1 MTNFCSLRNRMLRCK
16 NMSHI
21 SRCCDASTLLP
32 RYALQ
37 SPHAFATGIAA
48 ARKAGENKRSMSNK
62 LFRQEAINALRE
74 KFLGE
79 ATIARPLPF
88 WVLTLLGLVAAGMM
102 IAVAVWGQYTRR
114 ERAEGFLQLDVGA
127 AKVSFTDSGRVAEL
141 LVKEGQE
148 IKEGVPMARIS
159 LERATAASTSTGTVV
174 SGELTQRR
182 GSLEKEQG
190 QMRELAEQQLQQVR
204 KKALDLQNE
213 ISQIG
218 NEIRLQT
225 QRLTSAKAEALR
237 WAQLAEKKFAS
248 DVAARQKQD
257 DATDQEI
264 RLQALKRQKS
274 TLERDLSSVKLEE
287 PSVALR
293 ARAHEEQVNR
303 QISELQQTMVQE
315 EAKRETII
323 RAPITG
329 IVTNITV
336 SSGQSVAADAAFAT
350 ILPAGSK
357 LQVELLVPTRAI
369 GFVTKGKEVSL
380 RYEAFPYERFGQYR
394 GVIADVSQTVWSPGD
409 KVGPLT
415 VREPAYR
422 ITAKLDRQSVEAMGQ
437 EIPLRSGMLV
447 NADILLEKRSLLEW
461 IFEPVLQLRGR
472 L

>member
-1 MTNFCSLRNRMLRCK
+1 
-16 NMSHI
+16 
-21 SRCCDASTLLP
+21 
-32 RYALQ
+32 
-37 SPHAFATGIAA
+37 
-48 ARKAGENKRSMSNK
+48 MSNK
-62 LFRQEAINALRE
+62 LFRQEAIDALRE

-88 WVLTLLGLVAAGMM
+88 WVLTMLGLVAAGMM

-141 LVKEGQE
+141 MVKEGQE

-159 LERATAASTSTGTVV
+159 IERATAASTSTGTVV

-204 KKALDLQNE
+204 KKAVDLQNE
-213 ISQIG
+213 ITQIER
-218 NEIRLQT
+218 EIKLQS
-225 QRLTSAKAEALR
+225 QRLASAKEQAQR
-237 WAQLAEKKFAS
+237 FAQLAKEKFVS
-248 DVAARQKQD
+248 DIVARQKQD
-257 DATDQEI
+257 EATDQDI
-264 RLQALKRQKS
+264 RLQALRRQKS
-274 TLERDLSSVKLEE
+274 TLERDLSSARLEE

-293 ARAHEEQVNR
+293 ARAQEEQVNR

-315 EAKRETII
+315 AAKRETII

-380 RYEAFPYERFGQYR
+380 RYEAFPFERFGQYR

>member
-1 MTNFCSLRNRMLRCK
+1 
-16 NMSHI
+16 
-21 SRCCDASTLLP
+21 
-32 RYALQ
+32 
-37 SPHAFATGIAA
+37 
-48 ARKAGENKRSMSNK
+48 
-62 LFRQEAINALRE
+62 
-74 KFLGE
+74 
-79 ATIARPLPF
+79 
-88 WVLTLLGLVAAGMM
+88 
-102 IAVAVWGQYTRR
+102 
-114 ERAEGFLQLDVGA
+114 
-127 AKVSFTDSGRVAEL
+127 
-141 LVKEGQE
+141 
-148 IKEGVPMARIS
+148 
-159 LERATAASTSTGTVV
+159 
-174 SGELTQRR
+174 
-182 GSLEKEQG
+182 
-190 QMRELAEQQLQQVR
+190 MRELAEQQLQQVR
-204 KKALDLQNE
+204 KKAVDLQNE
-213 ISQIG
+213 IAQIER
-218 NEIRLQT
+218 EIKLQS
-225 QRLTSAKAEALR
+225 QRLASAKEQAQR
-237 WAQLAEKKFAS
+237 FAQLAKEKFVS
-248 DVAARQKQD
+248 DIVARQKQD
-257 DATDQEI
+257 EATDQDI
-264 RLQALKRQKS
+264 RLQALRRQKS
-274 TLERDLSSVKLEE
+274 TLERDLSSAKLEE

-293 ARAHEEQVNR
+293 ARAQEEQVNR

-315 EAKRETII
+315 AAKRETII

-380 RYEAFPYERFGQYR
+380 RYEAFPFERFGQYR

>member
-1 MTNFCSLRNRMLRCK
+1 
-16 NMSHI
+16 
-21 SRCCDASTLLP
+21 
-32 RYALQ
+32 
-37 SPHAFATGIAA
+37 
-48 ARKAGENKRSMSNK
+48 MSNK
-62 LFRQEAINALRE
+62 LFRQEAIDALRE

-88 WVLTLLGLVAAGMM
+88 WVLTTLALIAAGML

-114 ERAEGFLQLDVGA
+114 ERVEGFLQLDVGA

-148 IKEGVPMARIS
+148 VVAGVPMARIS
-159 LERATAASTSTGTVV
+159 LERATSASTTTGAVV

-190 QMRELAEQQLQQVR
+190 QMRELAGQQLQQVR
-204 KKALDLQNE
+204 KKAADLQNE

-218 NEIRLQT
+218 TEITLQT
-225 QRLTSAKAEALR
+225 QRLASAKAEALR

-248 DVAARQKQD
+248 DIAARQKQD
-257 DATDQEI
+257 EATDQEI

-274 TLERDLSSVKLEE
+274 TLERDLSTARMEE

-293 ARAHEEQVNR
+293 ARTLEEQVNR
-303 QISELQQTMVQE
+303 QISELQQTLVQE

-380 RYEAFPYERFGQYR
+380 RYEAFPFERFGQYR
-394 GVIADVSQTVWSPGD
+394 GVIVDVSQTVWSAGD

-422 ITAKLDRQSVEAMGQ
+422 ITAKLDRHSVEAMGQ

>member
-1 MTNFCSLRNRMLRCK
+1 
-16 NMSHI
+16 
-21 SRCCDASTLLP
+21 
-32 RYALQ
+32 
-37 SPHAFATGIAA
+37 
-48 ARKAGENKRSMSNK
+48 MSNK
-62 LFRQEAINALRE
+62 LFRQEAIDALRE

-88 WVLTLLGLVAAGMM
+88 WVLTALALIAAGML

-114 ERAEGFLQLDVGA
+114 ERVEGFLQLDVGA

-148 IKEGVPMARIS
+148 VKAGVPMARIS
-159 LERATAASTSTGTVV
+159 LERATAASTTTGAVV
-174 SGELTQRR
+174 SGELSQRR

-190 QMRELAEQQLQQVR
+190 QMRELAGQQLQQVR
-204 KKALDLQNE
+204 KKAADLQNE
-213 ISQIG
+213 IGQIG
-218 NEIRLQT
+218 TEITLQT
-225 QRLTSAKAEALR
+225 QRLASAKAEALR

-248 DVAARQKQD
+248 EIAARQKQD
-257 DATDQEI
+257 EATDQEI
-264 RLQALKRQKS
+264 RLQALRRQKS
-274 TLERDLSSVKLEE
+274 TLERDLSTARLEE

-293 ARAHEEQVNR
+293 ARTLEEQVNR
-303 QISELQQTMVQE
+303 QISELQQTLVQE

-380 RYEAFPYERFGQYR
+380 RYEAFPFERFGQYR
-394 GVIADVSQTVWSPGD
+394 GVIVDVSQTVWSAGD

-422 ITAKLDRQSVEAMGQ
+422 ITAKLDKQSVEAMGQ

>member
-1 MTNFCSLRNRMLRCK
+1 
-16 NMSHI
+16 
-21 SRCCDASTLLP
+21 
-32 RYALQ
+32 
-37 SPHAFATGIAA
+37 
-48 ARKAGENKRSMSNK
+48 MSNK
-62 LFRQEAINALRE
+62 LFRQEAIDALRE

-88 WVLTLLGLVAAGMM
+88 WVLTLLGLVAAGML

-159 LERATAASTSTGTVV
+159 LERATAASTSTGSVV

-218 NEIRLQT
+218 NEIRLQA

-248 DVAARQKQD
+248 EVAARQKQD
-257 DATDQEI
+257 EATDQDI

-274 TLERDLSSVKLEE
+274 TLERDLSAAKLEE

-293 ARAHEEQVNR
+293 ARSQEEQVNR

-315 EAKRETII
+315 AAKRETII

-350 ILPAGSK
+350 ILPKGSK

-380 RYEAFPYERFGQYR
+380 RYEAFPFERFGQYR
-394 GVIADVSQTVWSPGD
+394 GVIAEVSQTVWSPGD

-422 ITAKLDRQSVEAMGQ
+422 ITATLDRQSVEAMGQ
-437 EIPLRSGMLV
+437 QIPLRSGMLV

>member
-1 MTNFCSLRNRMLRCK
+1 
-16 NMSHI
+16 
-21 SRCCDASTLLP
+21 
-32 RYALQ
+32 
-37 SPHAFATGIAA
+37 
-48 ARKAGENKRSMSNK
+48 MSNK
-62 LFRQEAINALRE
+62 LFRQEAIDALRE

-79 ATIARPLPF
+79 ATIVRPLPF
-88 WVLTLLGLVAAGMM
+88 WVLTLLGLGAAGL
-102 IAVAVWGQYTRR
+102 IIVVAVWGQYTRR
-114 ERAEGFLQLDVGA
+114 ERVEGFLQLDVGA
-127 AKVSFTDSGRVAEL
+127 ARVSFTDSGRVAEL

-148 IKEGVPMARIS
+148 VSEGVPMARIS
-159 LERATAASTSTGTVV
+159 LERATSASTSTGAVV
-174 SGELTQRR
+174 SGELNQRR

-190 QMRELAEQQLQQVR
+190 QMRELAAQQLQQVR

-213 ISQIG
+213 INLIG
-218 NEIRLQT
+218 AEIALQA
-225 QRLTSAKAEALR
+225 QRLASAKAEALR
-237 WAQLAEKKFAS
+237 WAHLAERKFAS
-248 DVAARQKQD
+248 EAAARQKQD
-257 DATDQEI
+257 EATDQEI

-274 TLERDLSSVKLEE
+274 TLERDLSSAKLEE

-293 ARAHEEQVNR
+293 ARSLEEQVNR

-329 IVTNITV
+329 VVTNITV

-350 ILPAGSK
+350 ILPKGSK

-380 RYEAFPYERFGQYR
+380 RYEAFPFERFGQYR
-394 GVIADVSQTVWSPGD
+394 GVIADVGQTVWSPGE
-409 KVGPLT
+409 KIGPLV

-422 ITAKLDRQSVEAMGQ
+422 ITARLDRQSVEAMGQ
-437 EIPLRSGMLV
+437 EMPLRSGMLV
-447 NADILLEKRSLLEW
+447 GADILLEKRSLLEW

>member
-1 MTNFCSLRNRMLRCK
+1 MTLC
-16 NMSHI
+16 
-21 SRCCDASTLLP
+21 
-32 RYALQ
+32 RY
-37 SPHAFATGIAA
+37 SVFTCFTIC
-48 ARKAGENKRSMSNK
+48 ARLANHFSGPAEVHEIKKRMSNK
-62 LFRQEAINALRE
+62 LFRQEAIDALRE

-148 IKEGVPMARIS
+148 IKEGTPMVRIS
-159 LERATAASTSTGTVV
+159 LERAITAPAATGAAV
-174 SGELTQRR
+174 SGALTQRR
-182 GSLEKEQG
+182 GSLENEQG

-204 KKALDLQNE
+204 KKATDLQNE
-213 ISQIG
+213 IAQIVT
-218 NEIRLQT
+218 EIKLQT
-225 QRLTSAKAEALR
+225 QRLTSAKADALR
-237 WAQLAEKKFAS
+237 WADLAKQKFAS
-248 DVAARQKQD
+248 EVAARQKQD

-264 RLQALKRQKS
+264 RVQALKRQKLS
-274 TLERDLSSVKLEE
+274 LERDLSNAKLEE
-287 PSVALR
+287 PSVVLR
-293 ARAHEEQVNR
+293 ARAQQEQVNR
-303 QISELQQTMVQE
+303 QISELQQTMVIE

-323 RAPITG
+323 KAPITG
-329 IVTNITV
+329 VITNITV

-369 GFVTKGKEVSL
+369 GFVAKGKEVSL

-422 ITAKLDRQSVEAMGQ
+422 ITAKLDRQSVVAMGQ

>member
-1 MTNFCSLRNRMLRCK
+1 
-16 NMSHI
+16 MS
-21 SRCCDASTLLP
+21 T
-32 RYALQ
+32 
-37 SPHAFATGIAA
+37 
-48 ARKAGENKRSMSNK
+48 K
-62 LFRQEAINALRE
+62 LFRQEAIDALRE

-88 WVLTLLGLVAAGMM
+88 WVLTLLGLGAAGLM
-102 IAVAVWGQYTRR
+102 IAVAIWGQYTRR

-148 IKEGVPMARIS
+148 VKEGVPMARIS
-159 LERATAASTSTGTVV
+159 LERATSSATSTGTVV

-190 QMRELAEQQLQQVR
+190 QMRELAQQQLQQVR
-204 KKALDLQNE
+204 KKAVDLQNE
-213 ISQIG
+213 INQIAT
-218 NEIRLQT
+218 EIALQALRLA
-225 QRLTSAKAEALR
+225 SARAEAVR
-237 WAQLAEKKFAS
+237 WAQLAERKFAS

-257 DATDQEI
+257 EATDQEI

-274 TLERDLSSVKLEE
+274 TLERDMSTAKLEE
-287 PSVALR
+287 PTVALR
-293 ARAHEEQVNR
+293 ARTLEEQVNR

-336 SSGQSVAADAAFAT
+336 SSGQSVAADATFAT

-394 GVIADVSQTVWSPGD
+394 GVIADVSQTVWSAGD

-437 EIPLRSGMLV
+437 ELPLRSGMLV

>member
-1 MTNFCSLRNRMLRCK
+1 
-16 NMSHI
+16 
-21 SRCCDASTLLP
+21 
-32 RYALQ
+32 
-37 SPHAFATGIAA
+37 
-48 ARKAGENKRSMSNK
+48 MSNK
-62 LFRQEAINALRE
+62 LFRQEAIDALRD

-88 WVLTLLGLVAAGMM
+88 WVLTMLGLVAAGMM

-127 AKVSFTDSGRVAEL
+127 AKVSFTDSGRIAEL
-141 LVKEGQE
+141 MVKEGQE

-159 LERATAASTSTGTVV
+159 IERATAAATSTGTVV

-204 KKALDLQNE
+204 KKAVDLQNE
-213 ISQIG
+213 IAQIER
-218 NEIRLQT
+218 EIKLQS
-225 QRLTSAKAEALR
+225 QRLTSAKEQAQR
-237 WAQLAEKKFAS
+237 FAQLAKEKFVS
-248 DVAARQKQD
+248 DIVARQKQD
-257 DATDQEI
+257 EATDQDI
-264 RLQALKRQKS
+264 RLQALRRQKS
-274 TLERDLSSVKLEE
+274 TLERDLSSAKLEE
-287 PSVALR
+287 PSVTLR
-293 ARAHEEQVNR
+293 ARAQEEQVNR

-315 EAKRETII
+315 AAKRETII

-380 RYEAFPYERFGQYR
+380 RYEAFPFERFGQYR

>member
-1 MTNFCSLRNRMLRCK
+1 
-16 NMSHI
+16 
-21 SRCCDASTLLP
+21 
-32 RYALQ
+32 
-37 SPHAFATGIAA
+37 
-48 ARKAGENKRSMSNK
+48 MSNK
-62 LFRQEAINALRE
+62 LFRQEAIDALRE

-88 WVLTLLGLVAAGMM
+88 WVLTTLALIAAGML

-114 ERAEGFLQLDVGA
+114 ERVEGFLQLDVGA

-148 IKEGVPMARIS
+148 VVAGVPMARIS
-159 LERATAASTSTGTVV
+159 LERATSASTTTGAVV

-190 QMRELAEQQLQQVR
+190 QMRELAGQQLQQVR
-204 KKALDLQNE
+204 KKAADLQNE

-218 NEIRLQT
+218 TEITLQT
-225 QRLTSAKAEALR
+225 QRLASAKAEALR

-248 DVAARQKQD
+248 EIAARQKQD
-257 DATDQEI
+257 EATDQEI
-264 RLQALKRQKS
+264 RLQALRRQKS
-274 TLERDLSSVKLEE
+274 TLERDLSTARMEE

-293 ARAHEEQVNR
+293 ARTLEEQVNR
-303 QISELQQTMVQE
+303 QISELQQTLVQE

-380 RYEAFPYERFGQYR
+380 RYEAFPFERFGQYR
-394 GVIADVSQTVWSPGD
+394 GVIVDVSQTVWSPGD
-409 KVGPLT
+409 KVGPMT

>member
-1 MTNFCSLRNRMLRCK
+1 MT
-16 NMSHI
+16 
-21 SRCCDASTLLP
+21 
-32 RYALQ
+32 
-37 SPHAFATGIAA
+37 
-48 ARKAGENKRSMSNK
+48 NK
-62 LFRQEAINALRE
+62 LFRQEAIDALRE

-79 ATIARPLPF
+79 ATIARPMPF
-88 WVLTLLGLVAAGMM
+88 WVLTLLGLVVAGLV

-127 AKVSFTDSGRVAEL
+127 ARISFSDSGRIAEL
-141 LVKEGQE
+141 LVKEGQQ
-148 IKEGVPMARIS
+148 INEGTPMARIA
-159 LERATAASTSTGTVV
+159 LERATAASTSTGAAV
-174 SGELTQRR
+174 SGEMTQRR
-182 GSLEKEQG
+182 SSLEKEQG
-190 QMRELAEQQLQQVR
+190 QMRELAAQQLQQVR
-204 KKALDLQNE
+204 KKIVDLQAE
-213 ISQIG
+213 TSQIER
-218 NEIRLQT
+218 EIALQL
-225 QRLTSAKAEALR
+225 QRLGSAKEQASR
-237 WAQLAEKKFAS
+237 FAQLAKENFVS
-248 DVAARQKQD
+248 DIVARQKQD
-257 DATDQEI
+257 EATDQEI

-274 TLERDLSSVKLEE
+274 TLERDLATAKLEE

-293 ARAHEEQVNR
+293 ARTQEEQVNR
-303 QISELQQTMVQE
+303 QISELQQNMVQE
-315 EAKRETII
+315 EARRETII

-329 IVTNITV
+329 VVTNITV

-394 GVIADVSQTVWSPGD
+394 GVITDVSQTVWSPGD
-409 KVGPLT
+409 KVGPLM

-422 ITAKLDRQSVEAMGQ
+422 ITAALDKQSVEAMGQ
-437 EIPLRSGMLV
+437 QIPLRSGMLV

>member
-1 MTNFCSLRNRMLRCK
+1 
-16 NMSHI
+16 
-21 SRCCDASTLLP
+21 
-32 RYALQ
+32 
-37 SPHAFATGIAA
+37 
-48 ARKAGENKRSMSNK
+48 MSNK
-62 LFRQEAINALRE
+62 LFRQEAIDALRE

-88 WVLTLLGLVAAGMM
+88 WVLTTLALIAAGML

-114 ERAEGFLQLDVGA
+114 ERVEGFLQLDVGA

-148 IKEGVPMARIS
+148 VVAGVPMARIS
-159 LERATAASTSTGTVV
+159 LERATSASTTTGAVV

-190 QMRELAEQQLQQVR
+190 QMRELAGQQLQQVR
-204 KKALDLQNE
+204 KKAADLQNE

-218 NEIRLQT
+218 TEITLQT
-225 QRLTSAKAEALR
+225 QRLASAKAEALR

-248 DVAARQKQD
+248 EIAARQKQD
-257 DATDQEI
+257 EATDQEI
-264 RLQALKRQKS
+264 RLQALRRQKS
-274 TLERDLSSVKLEE
+274 TLERDLSTARMEE

-293 ARAHEEQVNR
+293 ARTLEEQVNR
-303 QISELQQTMVQE
+303 QISELQQTLVQE

-380 RYEAFPYERFGQYR
+380 RYEAFPFERFGQYR
-394 GVIADVSQTVWSPGD
+394 GVIVDVSQTVWSAGD

>member
-1 MTNFCSLRNRMLRCK
+1 
-16 NMSHI
+16 
-21 SRCCDASTLLP
+21 
-32 RYALQ
+32 
-37 SPHAFATGIAA
+37 
-48 ARKAGENKRSMSNK
+48 MSNK
-62 LFRQEAINALRE
+62 LFRQEAIDALRE

-88 WVLTLLGLVAAGMM
+88 WVLTLLGLIAAGMM
-102 IAVAVWGQYTRR
+102 VSVAVWGQYTRR

-159 LERATAASTSTGTVV
+159 LERAISAPAATGAAV

-204 KKALDLQNE
+204 KKASDLQNE
-213 ISQIG
+213 IAQIVT
-218 NEIRLQT
+218 EMKLQT
-225 QRLTSAKAEALR
+225 QRLTSAKADALR
-237 WAQLAEKKFAS
+237 WADLAKQKFAS
-248 DVAARQKQD
+248 EVAARQKQD

-264 RLQALKRQKS
+264 RVQALKRQKM
-274 TLERDLSSVKLEE
+274 TLERDLSNAKLEE
-287 PSVALR
+287 PSVVLR
-293 ARAHEEQVNR
+293 ARAQQEQVNR
-303 QISELQQTMVQE
+303 QISELQQTMVIE

-323 RAPITG
+323 KAPITG

-336 SSGQSVAADAAFAT
+336 SSGQSVTADAAFAT
-350 ILPAGSK
+350 ILPIGSK

-394 GVIADVSQTVWSPGD
+394 GVIADVSQTVWSPGE
-409 KVGPLT
+409 KVGPLV

>member
-1 MTNFCSLRNRMLRCK
+1 
-16 NMSHI
+16 
-21 SRCCDASTLLP
+21 
-32 RYALQ
+32 
-37 SPHAFATGIAA
+37 
-48 ARKAGENKRSMSNK
+48 MSNK
-62 LFRQEAINALRE
+62 LFRQEAIDALRE

-88 WVLTLLGLVAAGMM
+88 WVLTLLGLVAAGML

-159 LERATAASTSTGTVV
+159 LERATAASTSTGSVV

-204 KKALDLQNE
+204 KRALDLQNE

-218 NEIRLQT
+218 NEIRLQA

-248 DVAARQKQD
+248 EVAARQKQD
-257 DATDQEI
+257 EATDQDI

-274 TLERDLSSVKLEE
+274 TLERDLSAAKLEE

-293 ARAHEEQVNR
+293 ARSQEEQVNR

-315 EAKRETII
+315 AAKRETII

-350 ILPAGSK
+350 ILPKGSK

-380 RYEAFPYERFGQYR
+380 RYEAFPFERFGQYR
-394 GVIADVSQTVWSPGD
+394 GVIAEVSQTVWSPGD

-422 ITAKLDRQSVEAMGQ
+422 ITATLDRQSVEAMGQ
-437 EIPLRSGMLV
+437 QIPLRSGMLV

>member
-1 MTNFCSLRNRMLRCK
+1 
-16 NMSHI
+16 
-21 SRCCDASTLLP
+21 
-32 RYALQ
+32 
-37 SPHAFATGIAA
+37 
-48 ARKAGENKRSMSNK
+48 MSNK
-62 LFRQEAINALRE
+62 LFRQEAIDALRE

-88 WVLTLLGLVAAGMM
+88 WVLTLLGLIAAGMM
-102 IAVAVWGQYTRR
+102 ISVAVWGQYTRR

-159 LERATAASTSTGTVV
+159 LERAISAPAATGAAV

-204 KKALDLQNE
+204 KKAADLQNE
-213 ISQIG
+213 IAQIVT
-218 NEIRLQT
+218 EMKLQT
-225 QRLTSAKAEALR
+225 QRLTSAKADALR
-237 WAQLAEKKFAS
+237 WADLAKQKFAS
-248 DVAARQKQD
+248 EVAARQKQD

-264 RLQALKRQKS
+264 RVQALKRQKMS
-274 TLERDLSSVKLEE
+274 LERDLSNAKLEE
-287 PSVALR
+287 PSVVLR
-293 ARAHEEQVNR
+293 ARAQQEQVNR
-303 QISELQQTMVQE
+303 QISELQQTMVIE

-323 RAPITG
+323 KAPITG

-336 SSGQSVAADAAFAT
+336 SIGQSVTADAAFAT
-350 ILPAGSK
+350 ILPIGSK

-394 GVIADVSQTVWSPGD
+394 GVIADVSQTVWSPGE
-409 KVGPLT
+409 KVGPLV